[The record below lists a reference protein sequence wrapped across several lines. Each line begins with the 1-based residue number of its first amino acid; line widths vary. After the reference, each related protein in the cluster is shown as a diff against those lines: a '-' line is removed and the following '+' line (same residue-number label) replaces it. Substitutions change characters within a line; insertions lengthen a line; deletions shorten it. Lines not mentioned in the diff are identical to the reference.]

1 MALPDTDAKRELY
14 KQTIMA
20 FETLALKNSLST
32 LSAIEHP
39 EDLARLTTV
48 FADLQDLEAAHYY
61 EIAKSRVAV
70 LTKLDSVKD
79 KSLEKVVQQHIFEN
93 LWLLDPS
100 WERASV
106 DEAMEITIGKAFKAI
121 DAGLTAKQKKARL
134 DIKYRTAAGK
144 NIVIELKKYDRV
156 VEIDDLVKQ
165 AGKYR
170 GALQKV
176 LKKKYPEQSQQIE
189 IIFLLGQE
197 PKPDNPDKIHEQL
210 RADRRGRPE

>member
-1 MALPDTDAKRELY
+1 
-14 KQTIMA
+14 
-20 FETLALKNSLST
+20 
-32 LSAIEHP
+32 
-39 EDLARLTTV
+39 V